1 MTIKEIQE
9 EIIDEFSMFD
19 DWMERYEY
27 IIELGKS
34 LPIIEEKN
42 KLDENLIKGCQS
54 KVWLFSE
61 LDNDIIKFSA
71 DSDAILTK
79 GIVAL
84 LLRVYSNQKPADI
97 LNANTDFIDRI
108 GLKEHLSP
116 TRANGLVSM
125 IKYIKMYAIAQ
136 QTKLSN

>member
-61 LDNDIIKFSA
+61 LDNDIIKIFC
-71 DSDAILTK
+71 
-79 GIVAL
+79 
-84 LLRVYSNQKPADI
+84 R
-97 LNANTDFIDRI
+97 
-108 GLKEHLSP
+108 
-116 TRANGLVSM
+116 
-125 IKYIKMYAIAQ
+125 
-136 QTKLSN
+136 